1 MNIVIPMA
9 GNGQRFVNVGY
20 NIPKPLIPV
29 LGKPMIYHVLEQ
41 VENLGGQIIVIA
53 RQEHYRDYLD
63 QFEVLQET
71 FNFEVVTVPQ
81 LTQGPLC
88 TVLSAYDYINT
99 DKPLLILN
107 SDQIVDGGYKDFVE
121 SSRELDG
128 NILTFEC
135 DGNPKWSYV
144 RRNKEKLIECVR
156 EKVAIS
162 SEATVGVYY
171 FGNGRDFLE
180 AAAEM
185 IVQDDRT
192 NGEFYVAPVYNYLI
206 SKGRRVGG
214 FQIQEQEMHGLGTPE
229 DLNQYISWKL
239 EK

>member
-1 MNIVIPMA
+1 MNTIIPIA
-9 GNGQRFVNVGY
+9 GNGQRFIDVGY
-20 NIPKPLIPV
+20 VIPKPLIPV

-41 VENLGGQIIVIA
+41 VENLGGQITVVA
-53 RQEHYRDYLD
+53 RQDHYRDYLN
-63 QFEVLQET
+63 QFEALQKI
-71 FNFEVVTVPQ
+71 FNFKTITVPQ
-81 LTQGPLC
+81 LTRGPLC
-88 TVLSAYDYINT
+88 TVLSAYDYINA
-99 DKPLLILN
+99 DESLLILN
-107 SDQIVDGGYKDFVE
+107 SDQVVDGGYKDFVE
-121 SSRELDG
+121 SSKELDG
-128 NILTFEC
+128 NILTFKC

-144 RRNKEKLIECVR
+144 RRNEENLIKCVR

-171 FGNGRDFLE
+171 FGSGRDFLE

-206 SKGRRVGG
+206 SKGKKIGG

-229 DLNQYISWKL
+229 DLNRYISWKL
-239 EK
+239 KN

>member
-1 MNIVIPMA
+1 MNIVIPIA
-9 GNGQRFVNVGY
+9 GNGQRFVNAGY
-20 NIPKPLIPV
+20 SVPKPLIPV

-41 VENLGGQIIVIA
+41 VENLDGNITVVA
-53 RQEHYRDYLD
+53 RQKHYDTYLD
-63 QFEVLQET
+63 QFKALQKS
-71 FNFEVVTVPQ
+71 FDFKIVTVIQ

-88 TVLSAYDYINT
+88 TVLSAYDQINT
-99 DKPLLILN
+99 DDSLLVLN
-107 SDQIVDGGYKDFVE
+107 SDQVVDRGYRDFVE
-121 SSRELDG
+121 SSKELDG
-128 NILTFEC
+128 NILTFKC

-144 RRNKEKLIECVR
+144 RRNKENLIECVR

-171 FGNGRDFLE
+171 FGSGRDFLE

-206 SKGRRVGG
+206 SKGRKIGG

-229 DLNQYISWKL
+229 DLNQYISWKS
-239 EK
+239 EN

>member
-9 GNGQRFVNVGY
+9 GNGQRFINVGY
-20 NIPKPLIPV
+20 STPKPLIPV
-29 LGKPMIYHVLEQ
+29 LGKPMIYYVLEQ
-41 VENLGGQIIVIA
+41 VENLGGQTIVVA
-53 RQEHYRDYLD
+53 RQDHYRGYLD
-63 QFEVLQET
+63 QFEALQKT
-71 FNFEVVTVPQ
+71 FNFKVVTVPQ

-99 DKPLLILN
+99 DESLLILN
-107 SDQIVDGGYKDFVE
+107 SDQVVDGGYKDFVE
-121 SSRELDG
+121 GSKELDG

-135 DGNPKWSYV
+135 DGNLKWSYV
-144 RRNKEKLIECVR
+144 RRNEENLIECVR

-171 FGNGRDFLE
+171 FGSSRDFLE

-185 IVQDDRT
+185 IVQNDRT

-206 SKGRRVGG
+206 SKGSKIGG
-214 FQIQEQEMHGLGTPE
+214 FQIQEQKMHGLGTPE

-239 EK
+239 KN

>member
-1 MNIVIPMA
+1 MNIVIPIA
-9 GNGQRFVNVGY
+9 GNGQRFVDAGY
-20 NIPKPLIPV
+20 DTPKPLIPV
-29 LGKPMIYHVLEQ
+29 LGKPMIQHVIEQ
-41 VENLGGQIIVIA
+41 VESLGGNITVVA
-53 RQEHYRDYLD
+53 RQEHYNNYLD
-63 QFEVLQET
+63 QFEALQKS
-71 FNFEVVTVPQ
+71 FDFKIVTVPQ

-88 TVLSAYDYINT
+88 TVLSAYDQINT
-99 DKPLLILN
+99 DDSLLVLN
-107 SDQIVDGGYKDFVE
+107 SDQVVDGGYRNFVE
-121 SSRELDG
+121 SSKELDG
-128 NILTFEC
+128 NILTFKC

-144 RRNKEKLIECVR
+144 RRNEENLIECVR

-171 FGNGRDFLE
+171 FGSGREFLE

-206 SKGRRVGG
+206 SKGRKIGG

-239 EK
+239 EN

>member
-9 GNGQRFVNVGY
+9 GNGQRFTSVGY
-20 NIPKPLIPV
+20 SIPKPLIPV
-29 LGKPMIYHVLEQ
+29 LGKPMIHHVLEQ
-41 VENLGGQIIVIA
+41 VENLGGQVTVVA
-53 RQEHYRDYLD
+53 RQDHYRGYLD
-63 QFEVLQET
+63 QFEALQKI
-71 FNFEVVTVPQ
+71 FNFKIVTVQQ

-99 DKPLLILN
+99 DESLLILN
-107 SDQIVDGGYKDFVE
+107 SDQVVDGGYKDFVE
-121 SSRELDG
+121 SSKELDG
-128 NILTFEC
+128 NVLTFEC

-144 RRNKEKLIECVR
+144 RRNEENLIEYIR

-171 FGNGRDFLE
+171 FGSGRDFLE

-206 SKGRRVGG
+206 SKGRKIGG

-229 DLNQYISWKL
+229 DLAKYILWKS
-239 EK
+239 EE